1 MLGVCWTC
9 YFDDFPLL
17 EHHTLAPSVSGVVE
31 CFLHALGWQVSMS
44 ADKRKEMAELFT
56 ALGVDF
62 DLSQLPQ
69 GTFQVQNK
77 PSRISELVTS
87 LKGHVAFG
95 RLTSGE
101 ASGRLQ
107 YASGYVTGRLIV
119 GLLDPLYT
127 HARAPALTR
136 QLPVPLTDCMSWV
149 ALHLSEA
156 GPKKFSRDDSRVP
169 VLVFSD
175 GACEGDNVERVTV
188 GAVLLD
194 PLTGRCEYFGFLAPE
209 QITQVWMQDGHTQ
222 TIGQAELLPA
232 VLARSVWCDSLDGR
246 RALFFLDNDAARA
259 ALIKARS
266 PSVASNSLVR
276 SFLLCES
283 RGPAW
288 PWFARVPSPSNLS
301 DDPSRLDFNQVHGFV
316 SEL

>member
-1 MLGVCWTC
+1 MT
-9 YFDDFPLL
+9 
-17 EHHTLAPSVSGVVE
+17 
-31 CFLHALGWQVSMS
+31 
-44 ADKRKEMAELFT
+44 ADKRREMAELFT

-62 DLSQLPQ
+62 DLSRLPK
-69 GTFQVQNK
+69 GIFQVQNK
-77 PSRISELVTS
+77 PSRISELVAS
-87 LKGHVAFG
+87 LKGHVASG

-101 ASGRLQ
+101 ASALAGRLQ

-149 ALHLSEA
+149 ALHLAEA
-156 GPKKFSRDDSRVP
+156 GPKKFSRNDSRVP

-175 GACEGDNVERVTV
+175 GACEGDSFERVTV

-194 PLTGRCEYFGFLAPE
+194 PLTGRCEYFGFLVPE

-222 TIGQAELLPA
+222 TIGQAEILPA
-232 VLARSVWCDSLDGR
+232 VLARSVGCDSLDGR

-259 ALIKARS
+259 ADKS
-266 PSVASNSLVR
+266 EEPVC
-276 SFLLCES
+276 CEQL
-283 RGPAW
+283 PC
-288 PWFARVPSPSNLS
+288 
-301 DDPSRLDFNQVHGFV
+301 
-316 SEL
+316 